1 MKMLRVLVL
10 AVVLSTVLSASVFG
24 ASVCPDCGSS
34 ICVVDSFAG
43 TCERKGYVVEE
54 CIDSTCGY
62 RKKTYTGYGDHKF
75 ITQSETPSTCIEHGE
90 RLSRCQYCSMTNQER
105 LPLDY
110 SRHQWEYYPP
120 VPSTCSEHGYEMRK
134 CGVCGVAEKEYF
146 PLDDTAHDYQSSFVQ
161 PATCIHDG
169 YDRQTCS
176 FCESS
181 FDVVIPADGESHDFV
196 FIEQRTDDLG
206 TFDYF
211 ECSYCSVP
219 KSEYIPVIHEHH
231 YTESNRIDA
240 TSDVPG
246 TVIYTCS
253 CGSVYYAELDYVEP
267 VPATTANL
275 AKTVLT
281 GVWGFFGIYVPGFNF
296 TFGQMALG
304 IVLCSAS
311 VYMIRFLFNLGGS
324 GVSSRTSSTNKP
336 RISDERK
343 GDQY

>member
-10 AVVLSTVLSASVFG
+10 AVALSAVFSVSVFG
-24 ASVCPDCGSS
+24 VSYCPDCGMRMS
-34 ICVVDSFAG
+34 VVQTFVG
-43 TCERKGYVVEE
+43 TCIKKGYFIEE
-54 CIDSTCGY
+54 CNDGTCGY
-62 RKKTYTGYGDHKF
+62 SNKTYTGYGDHNF
-75 ITQSETPSTCIEHGE
+75 ITQSETPSTCNVKGVRI
-90 RLSRCQYCSMTNQER
+90 SKCSYCSITNQEL

-110 SRHQWEYYPP
+110 SRHQWTHFSTF
-120 VPSTCSEHGYEMRK
+120 PSTCSEHGYEMRK
-134 CGVCGVAEKEYF
+134 CGVCGVEEKMQL

-161 PATCIHDG
+161 PATCSHDG
-169 YDRQTCS
+169 YDRQICS
-176 FCESS
+176 FCENSI
-181 FDVVIPADGESHDFV
+181 DVAIPADGESHNFV

-206 TFDYF
+206 TFDFF
-211 ECSYCSVP
+211 ECSYCSEA

-231 YTESNRIDA
+231 YTESNRIEA
-240 TSDVPG
+240 TPDVSG
-246 TVIYTCS
+246 TVIYSCP

-267 VPATTANL
+267 VPTTTANL

-296 TFGQMALG
+296 TFGQMSLG
-304 IVLCSAS
+304 IVLCSVS
-311 VYMIRFLFNLGGS
+311 VYVIKFLFNLGSS